1 MTMTLL
7 EAIDAY
13 ITLKRSLGA
22 VFRADTRVLRS
33 FGRVFGDIPLGGIDR
48 KAIHDFCRG
57 KGPPTPWWERKDT
70 ALRGFFAYLV
80 SRGHLAACPL
90 PEQRPRVTRSF
101 QPHIYTPDELRR
113 LLDATAILEDS
124 CFPLQRKTFKT
135 LLLLLYG
142 AGLRPSEG
150 VRLRCRDVDLRE
162 RVLTVSDTKFFKSRL
177 VPIGA
182 VLATGLAKYY
192 QERQHLLPMPA
203 KARSAFF
210 ASHTGDAIR
219 LGKLESVFA
228 QLRKEA
234 GLQSPPGARWQPRL
248 HDLRHTFAVN
258 RLIAWYRE
266 GADVQSCLP
275 FLSTYLGHANISG
288 TQAYLT
294 MTPELLT
301 EASKRFARYAAAK
314 EGDNDND

>member
-22 VFRADTRVLRS
+22 VFRADTRVLVLSAARS
-33 FGRVFGDIPLGGIDR
+33 ATFLSAVSIPKLSMTSVAAKGRQRRGGS
-48 KAIHDFCRG
+48 A
-57 KGPPTPWWERKDT
+57 DT

-80 SRGHLAACPL
+80 SRGYLAACPL

-101 QPHIYTPDELRR
+101 RPHIYTPDELRR

-234 GLQSPPGARWQPRL
+234 GLQSPQGARWQPRL

-275 FLSTYLGHANISG
+275 LSTYLGHANISG

-301 EASKRFARYAAAK
+301 EASKRFARYAVAK

>member
-33 FGRVFGDIPLGGIDR
+33 FGRAFGDIPLGGIDR

-90 PEQRPRVTRSF
+90 RSRGPASRVLFSPTSIPRTSCGASLTRQRFWRIAASRSS
-101 QPHIYTPDELRR
+101 
-113 LLDATAILEDS
+113 A
-124 CFPLQRKTFKT
+124 
-135 LLLLLYG
+135 
-142 AGLRPSEG
+142 RPSRHYCCSCTG
-150 VRLRCRDVDLRE
+150 QGFAQAKGCACGAVTWDLRE

-288 TQAYLT
+288 HRPT
-294 MTPELLT
+294 
-301 EASKRFARYAAAK
+301 
-314 EGDNDND
+314 

>member
-33 FGRVFGDIPLGGIDR
+33 FGRAFGDISLGGIDP
-48 KAIHDFCRG
+48 KAVHDFCRG

-80 SRGHLAACPL
+80 SRGYLAACPL
-90 PEQRPRVTRSF
+90 PEERPRVTRSF
-101 QPHIYTPDELRR
+101 RPHIYTPDELRR
-113 LLDATAILEDS
+113 LLDATAILAWISHQREDS

-228 QLRKEA
+228 QLRKA
-234 GLQSPPGARWQPRL
+234 SRQNKLVIFRDWCYPRISW
-248 HDLRHTFAVN
+248 T
-258 RLIAWYRE
+258 
-266 GADVQSCLP
+266 
-275 FLSTYLGHANISG
+275 TY
-288 TQAYLT
+288 
-294 MTPELLT
+294 
-301 EASKRFARYAAAK
+301 
-314 EGDNDND
+314 

>member
-1 MTMTLL
+1 MTMTLI

-13 ITLKRSLGA
+13 ITLRRSLGA
-22 VFRADTRVLRS
+22 VFSADTRVLRS
-33 FGRVFGDIPLGGIDR
+33 FGRAFGDTPLDGIDR
-48 KAIHDFCRG
+48 QAIHDFCRG
-57 KGPPTPWWERKDT
+57 NGPPTRWWERKDT

-80 SRGHLAACPL
+80 TRGQLAACPL
-90 PEQRPRVTRSF
+90 PEQRPRVVRSF
-101 QPHIYTPDELRR
+101 QPHIYSPDELQR

-124 CFPLQRKTFKT
+124 RFPLQRKTFKT

-182 VLATGLAKYY
+182 ALAAALSTYY
-192 QERQHLLPMPA
+192 QERQHLPMPT
-203 KARSAFF
+203 KARSIFF
-210 ASHTGDAIR
+210 ASHTGAAIR
-219 LGKLESVFA
+219 LGRLESVFA
-228 QLRKEA
+228 RLREEA
-234 GLQSPPGARWQPRL
+234 GLRSPPGARWQPRL

-258 RLIAWYRE
+258 RLVAWYRE

-301 EASKRFARYAAAK
+301 EASKCFARYAIVI
-314 EGDNDND
+314 EENNDND